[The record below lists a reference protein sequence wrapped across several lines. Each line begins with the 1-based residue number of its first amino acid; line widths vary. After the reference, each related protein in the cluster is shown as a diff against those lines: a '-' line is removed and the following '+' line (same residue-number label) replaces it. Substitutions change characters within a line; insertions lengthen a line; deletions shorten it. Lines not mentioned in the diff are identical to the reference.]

1 MGAITYIQLDD
12 TPGNTPVSILK
23 SFVSLPSVN
32 PYSIETV
39 GISSVL
45 SYKGTT
51 AGGFFGISYATNND
65 PSALPSKYREIIYGK
80 LLLSSTSSSI
90 SWSNK
95 IAGGSTLK
103 FEATT
108 QPHMVA
114 VASKLFTAM
123 AVNMPS
129 SASAIGQV
137 LISVFDTET
146 GAQLIQKQAV
156 LDTTY
161 QLQNVQLVLQGGLTG
176 SESSYNIFL
185 VATLK
190 LGQYILIQQI
200 DNTITFSTNILRFHD
215 ALGAVNT
222 FVDNLGNNH
231 KTIVS
236 PAIDSYY
243 LVVNF
248 KRFSQSTYIE
258 PVILK

>member
-1 MGAITYIQLDD
+1 MLDPDTTDSSDKFFISNVLNFGSTTTLGAITYIQLDD

-23 SFVSLPSVN
+23 SFVSIPSVQT
-32 PYSIETV
+32 YGQTV

-51 AGGFFGISYATNND
+51 AGGFFGISYATNDD
-65 PSALPSKYREIIYGK
+65 PAALPSKYREIIYGK

-108 QPHMVA
+108 QPQMVA

-137 LISVFDTET
+137 LISVFNTET

-161 QLQNVQLVLQGGLTG
+161 QLQNVQLVL
-176 SESSYNIFL
+176 
-185 VATLK
+185 
-190 LGQYILIQQI
+190 
-200 DNTITFSTNILRFHD
+200 
-215 ALGAVNT
+215 
-222 FVDNLGNNH
+222 
-231 KTIVS
+231 
-236 PAIDSYY
+236 
-243 LVVNF
+243 
-248 KRFSQSTYIE
+248 
-258 PVILK
+258 

>member
-1 MGAITYIQLDD
+1 MIFQPPTTIYWSAGYMLDPDTTDSSDKFFISNVLNFGSTTTLGAITYIQLDD

-23 SFVSLPSVN
+23 SFVSIPSVQT
-32 PYSIETV
+32 YGQTV

-51 AGGFFGISYATNND
+51 AGGFFGISYATNDD
-65 PSALPSKYREIIYGK
+65 PAALPSKYREIIYGK

-108 QPHMVA
+108 QPQMVA

-137 LISVFDTET
+137 LISVFNTET

-161 QLQNVQLVLQGGLTG
+161 QLQNVQLVL
-176 SESSYNIFL
+176 
-185 VATLK
+185 
-190 LGQYILIQQI
+190 
-200 DNTITFSTNILRFHD
+200 
-215 ALGAVNT
+215 
-222 FVDNLGNNH
+222 
-231 KTIVS
+231 
-236 PAIDSYY
+236 
-243 LVVNF
+243 
-248 KRFSQSTYIE
+248 
-258 PVILK
+258 